1 MVAPNHSY
9 AVRQTASKSTPQTQA
24 LKHRLRSYFDAHPQ
38 VSREEFLV
46 GALQGEI
53 DSREPL
59 TAKDMRIHAWLI
71 ERQAILDRER
81 NGWRSRAR
89 RLFHL

>member
-9 AVRQTASKSTPQTQA
+9 AVRQTASNSAPQTQA
-24 LKHRLRSYFDAHPQ
+24 LKERLHRYFNEHPQ
-38 VSREEFLV
+38 ESRDDFLF
-46 GALQGEI
+46 GALQHETG
-53 DSREPL
+53 SRQPPTTE
-59 TAKDMRIHAWLI
+59 DMRIHAWLI

-81 NGWRSRAR
+81 SGWRSRAR